1 MSQHLDFG
9 QLSTDP
15 TFLHDCY
22 MSNVLIILDFFLSL
36 KEVCFW
42 GFPHNLR
49 KSFKM
54 FGPRKCYPRCV
65 NSLLVPNLLNPRN
78 NHILNVLCCTS
89 LERTQN
95 LNASGPA
102 ASFFDRGKI
111 LCETLI
117 PRCDLYI
124 SLMALINQSATLGL
138 SAKTLVEFLH
148 SKKWLRLH
156 PRAWMAHCWDC
167 SCLAPFRST
176 KRRVSA
182 PQWNKRLSQDDPS
195 NKSAEFLQ
203 DLFHH

>member
-1 MSQHLDFG
+1 MSQHLDFE

-65 NSLLVPNLLNPRN
+65 KSLLVPNLLNPRN

-111 LCETLI
+111 LCETLM
-117 PRCDLYI
+117 PRCDLHIKLPGRKY
-124 SLMALINQSATLGL
+124 
-138 SAKTLVEFLH
+138 
-148 SKKWLRLH
+148 
-156 PRAWMAHCWDC
+156 C
-167 SCLAPFRST
+167 
-176 KRRVSA
+176 
-182 PQWNKRLSQDDPS
+182 DPS
-195 NKSAEFLQ
+195 AWICNHLDVIARIGFLFPPVPAVGSGREGTKNCMKVVTGNFVR
-203 DLFHH
+203 DHCVYSS